1 MELINISED
10 LKIINKENDLLNTV
24 EKADAINNFINNN
37 EEYLKHNNLIAI
49 YGKWGSGK
57 SCLMKTVENK
67 LDKNKYKTLWFNTW
81 MYEKDK
87 NLPFSLLKYI
97 LKDRKLKKILNT
109 GKDVLESM
117 VYSTEINL
125 GPITFNSKEA
135 LDHADELDNKNKSFW
150 EEVEEFKKEYRKLS
164 FKGKKLIVFL
174 DDLDRCDSNN
184 IINLISSIKLFLSIN
199 ENIIFILGIDREAV
213 TLALQNKYNN
223 DFNKADEYLE
233 KIFPINFLIT
243 SGILTNDKNIKWI
256 SEITNLDL
264 EKSKNVMDFLENVE
278 FTNPR
283 HLKKVFRKYLSI
295 KDYLINNNIDLE
307 DENNIIFII
316 YIIILALF
324 YEREYIALL
333 TQNKDKYYSNV
344 FFRWNSKNEE
354 NIVPFSTN
362 VEICENSYGSNRNT
376 LIFQFIEKF
385 SSYNLKNYNVE
396 AIGEIQGIAIS
407 ISAWQALFDDC
418 ICKRFVEYV
427 YNSEEIC
434 KWLINKDHDTYGI
447 KYIDTIIKYCNN
459 II

>member
-1 MELINISED
+1 MQIINLSED
-10 LKIINKENDLLNTV
+10 LKIIDENNDLLNTV
-24 EKADAINNFINNN
+24 EKANAINSFINNN
-37 EEYLKHNNLIAI
+37 DEYFKNNNLIAI

-57 SCLMKTVENK
+57 SCLMKTIENK

-97 LKDRKLKKILNT
+97 LKDRKLKKILTT

-125 GPITFNSKEA
+125 GPITIHSNDAIDYAE
-135 LDHADELDNKNKSFW
+135 ELDNKNKSFW

-164 FKGKKLIVFL
+164 FKGKRLIVFL

-223 DFNKADEYLE
+223 DYNKADEYLE

-243 SGILTNDKNIKWI
+243 SGIIANEKTIKWI
-256 SEITNLDL
+256 SEITNLDIEKSRKIMDYL
-264 EKSKNVMDFLENVE
+264 EKIE

-295 KDYLINNNIDLE
+295 KDYLKENNIDLK

-324 YEREYIALL
+324 YEREYAGLFVD
-333 TQNKDKYYSNV
+333 NKAKYYSNILI
-344 FFRWNSKNEE
+344 RWKTKEHEYLIPYTNNIEVCKDDYGNQKNE
-354 NIVPFSTN
+354 F
-362 VEICENSYGSNRNT
+362 
-376 LIFQFIEKF
+376 IFKFIEKF
-385 SSYNLKNYNVE
+385 SSINVRNFDLE
-396 AIGEIQGIAIS
+396 ALWQSKKIGIS
-407 ISAWQALFDDC
+407 FDAWLLLFDDN
-418 ICKRFVEYV
+418 ICKRFVEYI
-427 YNSEEIC
+427 YNEE
-434 KWLINKDHDTYGI
+434 KNWEWLNKNDNDTGGM
-447 KYIDTIIKYCNN
+447 KYINDLIKYCNN
-459 II
+459 IM

>member
-1 MELINISED
+1 
-10 LKIINKENDLLNTV
+10 
-24 EKADAINNFINNN
+24 
-37 EEYLKHNNLIAI
+37 
-49 YGKWGSGK
+49 
-57 SCLMKTVENK
+57 MKTVENK

-295 KDYLINNNIDLE
+295 KDYLKNNNIDLE

-344 FFRWNSKNEE
+344 LIRWKNKTEE
-354 NIVPFSTN
+354 HIIPFTNNIQVYSD
-362 VEICENSYGSNRNT
+362 SYGNKGNI
-376 LIFQFIEKF
+376 LIFKFLEKF
-385 SSYNLKNYNVE
+385 SSINVRTYSLE
-396 AIGEIQGIAIS
+396 ALWQLEYIGIS
-407 ISAWQALFDDC
+407 IDAWLAIFDDSV
-418 ICKRFVEYV
+418 CKRFVKYI
-427 YNSEEIC
+427 YNKERILG
-434 KWLINKDHDTYGI
+434 WLTNKDYDTCGM
-447 KYIDTIIKYCNN
+447 KYINEIIRYCNN